1 MGIEMNDLS
10 LLEITKVKP
19 WAIYFDYDNKHYLL
33 HGKVDD
39 YESIQELYERQLDK
53 NGNYDLIFIKS
64 RYGRDYL
71 DSDYI
76 KSISRKTI
84 VYNQIDKEYFR
95 EQLKRSGFVE
105 LVEKEKEPIKRT
117 WTKWEFYYLDFYD
130 TNGHYIILESL
141 FRDNG
146 KYVQMKLRDGSL
158 KASATCRNNDKF
170 SLKKGLKLA
179 EKRLIVKY
187 LAREAKEYADS
198 L

>member
-39 YESIQELYERQLDK
+39 YESIQELYERHLDE

-71 DSDYI
+71 SSDYI
-76 KSISRKTI
+76 KSINRKTI

-95 EQLKRSGFVE
+95 KQLIRSGFVE
-105 LVEKEKEPIKRT
+105 
-117 WTKWEFYYLDFYD
+117 
-130 TNGHYIILESL
+130 NES
-141 FRDNG
+141 
-146 KYVQMKLRDGSL
+146 
-158 KASATCRNNDKF
+158 
-170 SLKKGLKLA
+170 
-179 EKRLIVKY
+179 I
-187 LAREAKEYADS
+187 
-198 L
+198 

>member
-33 HGKVDD
+33 HGKADG

-71 DSDYI
+71 DSGYI
-76 KSISRKTI
+76 KSINRKTI

-95 EQLKRSGFVE
+95 KQLTRSGFVE
-105 LVEKEKEPIKRT
+105 NE
-117 WTKWEFYYLDFYD
+117 
-130 TNGHYIILESL
+130 
-141 FRDNG
+141 
-146 KYVQMKLRDGSL
+146 
-158 KASATCRNNDKF
+158 DK
-170 SLKKGLKLA
+170 G
-179 EKRLIVKY
+179 E
-187 LAREAKEYADS
+187 
-198 L
+198 

>member
-33 HGKVDD
+33 HGKADG

-64 RYGRDYL
+64 RYGRYYL

-84 VYNQIDKEYFR
+84 VYNQIDKEYFS
-95 EQLKRSGFVE
+95 EQLTRSGFIE
-105 LVEKEKEPIKRT
+105 NE
-117 WTKWEFYYLDFYD
+117 
-130 TNGHYIILESL
+130 N
-141 FRDNG
+141 
-146 KYVQMKLRDGSL
+146 
-158 KASATCRNNDKF
+158 
-170 SLKKGLKLA
+170 KG
-179 EKRLIVKY
+179 V
-187 LAREAKEYADS
+187 
-198 L
+198 

>member
-33 HGKVDD
+33 HGKADG

-71 DSDYI
+71 VSDYI
-76 KSISRKTI
+76 KSMNQKTI

-95 EQLKRSGFVE
+95 EQLTRSGFIE
-105 LVEKEKEPIKRT
+105 NE
-117 WTKWEFYYLDFYD
+117 
-130 TNGHYIILESL
+130 N
-141 FRDNG
+141 
-146 KYVQMKLRDGSL
+146 
-158 KASATCRNNDKF
+158 KA
-170 SLKKGLKLA
+170 
-179 EKRLIVKY
+179 V
-187 LAREAKEYADS
+187 
-198 L
+198 

>member
-1 MGIEMNDLS
+1 MEIEMNDLS

-33 HGKVDD
+33 HGKADG

-95 EQLKRSGFVE
+95 EQLTRSGFIE
-105 LVEKEKEPIKRT
+105 NE
-117 WTKWEFYYLDFYD
+117 
-130 TNGHYIILESL
+130 N
-141 FRDNG
+141 
-146 KYVQMKLRDGSL
+146 
-158 KASATCRNNDKF
+158 
-170 SLKKGLKLA
+170 KG
-179 EKRLIVKY
+179 V
-187 LAREAKEYADS
+187 
-198 L
+198 

>member
-33 HGKVDD
+33 HGKADG

-64 RYGRDYL
+64 KYGRDYL
-71 DSDYI
+71 DSGYI

-95 EQLKRSGFVE
+95 EQLTRSGFVE
-105 LVEKEKEPIKRT
+105 
-117 WTKWEFYYLDFYD
+117 
-130 TNGHYIILESL
+130 
-141 FRDNG
+141 NG
-146 KYVQMKLRDGSL
+146 KES
-158 KASATCRNNDKF
+158 
-170 SLKKGLKLA
+170 
-179 EKRLIVKY
+179 
-187 LAREAKEYADS
+187 
-198 L
+198 